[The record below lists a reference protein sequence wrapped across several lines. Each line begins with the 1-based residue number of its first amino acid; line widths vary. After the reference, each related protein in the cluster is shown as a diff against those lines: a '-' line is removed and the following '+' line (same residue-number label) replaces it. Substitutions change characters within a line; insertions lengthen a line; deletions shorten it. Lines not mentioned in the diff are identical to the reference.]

1 MGVIQNILDRFG
13 NQTVQII
20 QGNLSSTGTDATG
33 QTSRSLQSEP
43 GPNKVKVTGKPFIY
57 VVETG
62 RGPGG
67 FPPLSS
73 MEEWIAVGKVS
84 LDVSPFALG
93 KVIAEKGTK
102 LFREGGRE
110 DIITPAVDDTRI
122 DKLTTEIADA
132 EFAKTIK
139 VIEDGIA
146 AS

>member
-43 GPNKVKVTGKPFIY
+43 GPNKVKVTGKPFIF

-62 RGPGG
+62 RRPGG
-67 FPPLSS
+67 FPPLDKIQ
-73 MEEWIAVGKVS
+73 EWINVGKVS
-84 LDVSPFALG
+84 LDVSAFSIA
-93 KVIAEKGTK
+93 KTIAETGSK

-110 DIITPAVDDTRI
+110 DIITPAIDDTRV
-122 DKLTTEIADA
+122 DELTTEIADA
-132 EFAKTIK
+132 EFVKTIK

-146 AS
+146 GS